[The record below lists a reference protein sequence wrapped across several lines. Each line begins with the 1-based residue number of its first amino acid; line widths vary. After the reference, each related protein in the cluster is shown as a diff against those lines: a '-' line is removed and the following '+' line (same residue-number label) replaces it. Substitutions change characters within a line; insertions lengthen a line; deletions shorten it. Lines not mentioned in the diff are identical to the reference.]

1 MMVHG
6 SRFQLVRVLYQS
18 VQSIMCAG
26 RVISPRAGFA
36 TNPFIPTAS
45 ATTDKPCLLSSAL
58 RSSSLLSPQL
68 NGPTF
73 PSSKFSSLKLC
84 TVVAPRYSSRNS
96 VRMSV
101 DATESNAGKQA
112 LLLTDAAQLISSVE
126 TFIFD
131 CDGVIWNSGEL
142 LEGVKETIDML
153 RSLGKRLYF
162 LTNNSTKSRR
172 QYAERANKFG
182 LGVRDDEIFSSGFAA
197 ALYLKTIN
205 FPANKKV
212 YMISESGLSE
222 ELDQAGI
229 SYIGGPEDD
238 DKKADFT
245 PGAYLHHDHD
255 VGAVVVAFDRSVSYY
270 KMQYAALCLRENPG
284 CLFIATN
291 CDEVIIPTGVQGLPG
306 EAAMVGAIKGTT
318 KKQPIVVGKPSTFMM
333 DYLCERFNIKREQIC
348 MVGDNLETDI
358 LFGKNGGCKT
368 LLVLT
373 GVTDLKTLHSPEN
386 SIQPDYYTN
395 QLSDLLVGSKLQ
407 TPTHQ

>member
-1 MMVHG
+1 
-6 SRFQLVRVLYQS
+6 
-18 VQSIMCAG
+18 
-26 RVISPRAGFA
+26 
-36 TNPFIPTAS
+36 
-45 ATTDKPCLLSSAL
+45 
-58 RSSSLLSPQL
+58 
-68 NGPTF
+68 
-73 PSSKFSSLKLC
+73 
-84 TVVAPRYSSRNS
+84 
-96 VRMSV
+96 MSV

-229 SYIGGPEDD
+229 SYIGGP
-238 DKKADFT
+238 
-245 PGAYLHHDHD
+245 